1 MEGVLDV
8 LLQVV
13 VPAFLVIAAGFG
25 LGRTFRLDLTTLN
38 RLALYAAVPSL
49 VFTSLAATDVAF
61 EDAGRLLAGNALF
74 LLTMAA
80 LASLVAW
87 RFPRPVRRGLVATSL
102 FGNAANI
109 MLPVTLFAF
118 GDEGLQ
124 RALIL
129 YVFTAVMLFTLGP
142 LVVGGGA
149 ETSRRRFLVA
159 ILRLPVLWAALL
171 GVAFNLS
178 GVALPVGLGRG
189 LELLGAAAIP
199 VVLLSMG
206 VQIER
211 TGVRAPSLV
220 NVVGTALKLV
230 IGPLVGFA
238 TGSLVGAR
246 GLDLAVLTLLGAM
259 PPAINVFLIALEFG
273 ADAAEVARTVILS
286 TFTAVATLT
295 IVLSVLAAYVV

>member
-199 VVLLSMG
+199 VVLLSLG

-273 ADAAEVARTVILS
+273 ADAEEVARTVILS
-286 TFTAVATLT
+286 TFMAVATLT

>member
-199 VVLLSMG
+199 VVLLSLG

-273 ADAAEVARTVILS
+273 ADAEEVARTVILS